1 MLCFSD
7 ITNKYQNTFKFPL
20 YEEPRFSALFIIKVS
35 LKPKLL
41 IER

>member
-1 MLCFSD
+1 MFCFSD
-7 ITNKYQNTFKFPL
+7 ITNIKIHSNFL
-20 YEEPRFSALFIIKVS
+20 CSEEPRFSALFIIKVS